1 MSTEFAT
8 ELTAESTTE
17 STAESATESTTES
30 ATKSVTRENGV
41 ISDFQAQLE
50 TLEIPPNIDP
60 KLLALWLDRERE
72 AIKNQEKPKPP
83 KSKYHHRKLSRLFA
97 AYIGIIIFCL
107 AIILGF
113 VQQKET
119 VEILN
124 NACLCFLI
132 YTVIGF
138 FVGWVAEYCVNDSVE
153 TLLREI
159 IRRSDE
165 AAANTIKPNNNIP
178 DQES

>member
-1 MSTEFAT
+1 MSTESA
-8 ELTAESTTE
+8 
-17 STAESATESTTES
+17 ATESPI
-30 ATKSVTRENGV
+30 

-50 TLEIPPNIDP
+50 SLEIPSNIDP
-60 KLLALWLDRERE
+60 KLLALWLERERE
-72 AIKNQEKPKPP
+72 AIEHQEKSKKLKSKS
-83 KSKYHHRKLSRLFA
+83 KSKYQHRALNRLFA
-97 AYIGIIIFCL
+97 AYIGIIVFCL

-119 VEILN
+119 IEILN
-124 NACLCFLI
+124 TACLSFLV

-138 FVGWVAEYCVNDSVE
+138 FVGCVAEYCVNDSVE

-165 AAANTIKPNNNIP
+165 AANAAKPEI
-178 DQES
+178 DAVSQES